1 MKNSS
6 EAIEDMLA
14 KEAIRNLVGQYCRGA
29 DRNDLDLLRSLYWED
44 ALDEHGYNKSNTA
57 KEFIDRI
64 PEFESINCVQHNVTS
79 QMISVIGDEAEGE
92 SYVIAYHNYMT
103 PDGPMV
109 MICGGRYLDR
119 YTRRNGEWR
128 IAHRKCTTDWG
139 HEFAVPSLDPPPTF
153 TDGAIAVG
161 KKSGDDVSY
170 DFFKFF
176 TRGNRVF

>member
-1 MKNSS
+1 MSNS
-6 EAIEDMLA
+6 ETIEDMLA
-14 KEAIRNLVGQYCRGA
+14 KEAIRNLVGQYCRAA

-64 PEFESINCVQHNVTS
+64 PEFEGINCVQHNVTS
-79 QMISVIGDEAEGE
+79 QMIAVNGDEAEGE

-103 PDGPMV
+103 PDGPTV

-119 YTRRNGEWR
+119 YTRKNGEWR

-139 HEFAVPSLDPPPTF
+139 HEFGVPSLDPPATF

-170 DFFKFF
+170 GFFKLF